1 MSLLNKVKIEITGYN
16 ETDQSYIINMF
27 DLNTN
32 MEIGCNIALPALL
45 LELDHIEVDVIATLK
60 NIEEKF

>member
-1 MSLLNKVKIEITGYN
+1 MSLLNKLKVEITGYK
-16 ETDQSYIINMF
+16 ESEVAYIVNMF
-27 DLNTN
+27 DLNTGH
-32 MEIGCNIALPALL
+32 EIGCNIEVPALL